1 MDIKTKNI
9 KVWKNKEGNLCF
21 SYNMRQPMEKPSI
34 IIFIGTCIGAVI
46 LAEYLYF
53 NTIYSLFPLFLI
65 FTFTFM
71 YWCVYPC
78 KDNELVEKMMMNK
91 NVNLRLHNELKK
103 NDGNIYEVR
112 RKFHRDSKG
121 TYGIITGT
129 YMLVLLSNGEILEY
143 ELKYHKPT
151 ETECAYHEF
160 IRKPVKCINPTHRKK
175 IEIRKYPK
183 WWSQIIVSEK
193 AKLSLV
199 VFAFVGVGIVL
210 MSLFIWLI
218 IAFKWKIVMLFIGYI
233 IVFVTLHI
241 VFNKSKNRIVNAFSF
256 IILQPIVIIKI
267 LLDLMFPTMIVLM
280 SYMCLVAYAFG
291 IPTILVIAI
300 DCLFGLNFSWETKFF
315 ITLAVCSIISVHAS
329 KFIHWVIQEHSPLKN
344 WENHKYEAVKTELAL
359 YVINKNNVNFLIY
372 LAYFLFLSISGF
384 MQIQYNEPL
393 ITTSIDSAILKAF
406 LVFIAFSNMV
416 SKSKETEIEVKPL
429 LDKMIRLITTHDE
442 KQIL

>member
-1 MDIKTKNI
+1 
-9 KVWKNKEGNLCF
+9 
-21 SYNMRQPMEKPSI
+21 
-34 IIFIGTCIGAVI
+34 
-46 LAEYLYF
+46 
-53 NTIYSLFPLFLI
+53 
-65 FTFTFM
+65 
-71 YWCVYPC
+71 
-78 KDNELVEKMMMNK
+78 
-91 NVNLRLHNELKK
+91 
-103 NDGNIYEVR
+103 
-112 RKFHRDSKG
+112 
-121 TYGIITGT
+121 
-129 YMLVLLSNGEILEY
+129 
-143 ELKYHKPT
+143 
-151 ETECAYHEF
+151 
-160 IRKPVKCINPTHRKK
+160 
-175 IEIRKYPK
+175 
-183 WWSQIIVSEK
+183 
-193 AKLSLV
+193 
-199 VFAFVGVGIVL
+199 
-210 MSLFIWLI
+210 
-218 IAFKWKIVMLFIGYI
+218 
-233 IVFVTLHI
+233 
-241 VFNKSKNRIVNAFSF
+241 
-256 IILQPIVIIKI
+256 
-267 LLDLMFPTMIVLM
+267 MFPTMIVLM

-442 KQIL
+442 K